1 MDGEKSDISIT
12 WGVILKSMK
21 IIVSGCNGKMG
32 KSVVELA
39 NKSQVHEIVAGIDK
53 NTESDGLFPIYHSI
67 ENLGIEADVLI
78 DFSHPSALNSIL
90 EYCIKNNI
98 PAVICTTGLSEN
110 QIINLK
116 EASKQIPIFYS
127 RNMSLGI
134 NLLINL
140 ARKATEFLGENF
152 DIEIVEK
159 HHNQKIDAPS
169 GTALMIAEEISE
181 NLEEK
186 PQYIYDRTQNRNSRD
201 KNEIGIHSIR
211 AGSIC
216 GDHEVIFAG
225 KNEIITISHH
235 AQSREVFADGALRAA
250 EFLINRDAG
259 LYDMKDMISNK

>member
-1 MDGEKSDISIT
+1 MVKKSGISIS
-12 WGVILKSMK
+12 WDVILKDMK

-32 KSVVELA
+32 KSVVELVS
-39 NKSQVHEIVAGIDK
+39 KSQEHEIVAGIDK

-67 ENLGIEADVLI
+67 ENLGIRADVLI
-78 DFSHPSALNSIL
+78 DFSHPSALSSVL
-90 EYCIKNNI
+90 EYCKRNKI

-110 QIINLK
+110 QITELK
-116 EASKQIPIFYS
+116 ESSKQIPIFYS

-181 NLEEK
+181 SLEEK
-186 PQYIYDRTQNRNSRD
+186 PEYTYDRTQKRKSRN

-225 KNEIITISHH
+225 KNEIVTISHH

-250 EFLINRDAG
+250 EFLINCDTG